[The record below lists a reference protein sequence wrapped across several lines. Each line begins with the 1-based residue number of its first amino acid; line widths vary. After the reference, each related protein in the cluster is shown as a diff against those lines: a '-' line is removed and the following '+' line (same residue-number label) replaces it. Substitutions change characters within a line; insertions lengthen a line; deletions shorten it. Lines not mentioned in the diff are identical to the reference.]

1 MSDASAEQQ
10 VATVTCPVC
19 GNVVPV
25 GAYCAACGTHF
36 THDAEST
43 SARRAH
49 SYVAAPGESV
59 LHLSVVSS
67 LFPHLS
73 HRSRGPFRIGLV
85 AVVVALLVLAAL
97 RLQAPAIAVSAL
109 GIPLLFQ
116 LYVYEANL
124 YDEEPLVATLLTVG
138 FGAVLGV
145 GWSLLTSH
153 YVTSASRITLLGT
166 GRSGSATHVILAS
179 LVPAGSQL
187 LMVVPVV
194 LIWVLRRDRYRESM
208 DGFVFGSASAL
219 GFVAAAVITDLA
231 PELRA
236 GARIHGSTAD
246 LYVQTVIHGI
256 ALPLVAA
263 CATGLIGAALWLQR
277 KDGNAAPGRVFTLWP
292 VALLVA
298 LAVQVGLGY
307 ADVATP
313 GNAVVVTAHLAAAAA
328 YLIALRVGLHHVL
341 LHEAREVRIGPPRV
355 CHHCHHVVPSAP
367 FCPHC
372 GAAEVAS
379 SRAARRQLSLDLP
392 PDSTAEETS

>member
-1 MSDASAEQQ
+1 MSDVSAEQQ

-25 GAYCAACGTHF
+25 GAYCAACGTHLS
-36 THDAEST
+36 HDADSP

-85 AVVVALLVLAAL
+85 AVLAAL
-97 RLQAPAIAVSAL
+97 LILAALGLQAPAIAVSAL

-116 LYVYEANL
+116 LYIFEANL
-124 YDEEPLVATLLTVG
+124 YDEEPLFATLLTVG
-138 FGAVLGV
+138 LGAALGV

-153 YVTSASRITLLGT
+153 YVTTASRLTLLGG
-166 GRSGSATHVILAS
+166 GRSGSGTTHVVLAS

-187 LMVVPVV
+187 LMVAPVA
-194 LIWVLRRDRYRESM
+194 LMWLLRRTRYRESM
-208 DGFVFGSASAL
+208 DGFVFGSAGAL

-236 GARIHGSTAD
+236 GARIHGQTAG
-246 LYVQTVIHGI
+246 LYVQTLVHGV

-263 CATGLIGAALWLQR
+263 CATGLIGAAIWLR
-277 KDGNAAPGRVFTLWP
+277 RNGSGTPGRVFTLWP

-307 ADVATP
+307 TDVSTP
-313 GNAVVVTAHLAAAAA
+313 GNGVVLAAHLGAAVA

-341 LHEAREVRIGPPRV
+341 LHEAHDVRIGPPRV
-355 CHHCHHVVPSAP
+355 CHHCHHVVPAAP
-367 FCPHC
+367 FCPNC
-372 GAAEVAS
+372 GAAEVAV
-379 SRAARRQLSLDLP
+379 SRTSRRQLSLETP
-392 PDSTAEETS
+392 AEETP

>member
-1 MSDASAEQQ
+1 MSDVSAEPQ

-25 GAYCAACGTHF
+25 GAYCAACGTHL
-36 THDAEST
+36 THDAQSP

-85 AVVVALLVLAAL
+85 AIVAALLVLAAL

-116 LYVYEANL
+116 LYIFEANL
-124 YDEEPLVATLLTVG
+124 YDDEPLVATLLTIGVG
-138 FGAVLGV
+138 AALGV
-145 GWSLLTSH
+145 GWSLLTSD
-153 YVTSASRITLLGT
+153 YVTTASRLTLVG
-166 GRSGSATHVILAS
+166 GSNTSHVVLAA
-179 LVPAGSQL
+179 LVPAGAQL
-187 LMVVPVV
+187 LMVVPVA
-194 LIWVLRRDRYRESM
+194 LMWLLRRNRYGESM
-208 DGFVFGSASAL
+208 DGFVFGSAGAL

-236 GARIHGSTAD
+236 GVRITGPTAN

-263 CATGLIGAALWLQR
+263 CATGLIGAAIWLR
-277 KDGNAAPGRVFTLWP
+277 RDANTNAPGRVFTLWP
-292 VALLVA
+292 VALVVA
-298 LAVQVGLGY
+298 VAVQVGLGY
-307 ADVATP
+307 TDVSTP
-313 GNAVVVTAHLAAAAA
+313 GNAVVITAHLAAAAA
-328 YLIALRVGLHHVL
+328 YLLALRIGLHHVL
-341 LHEAREVRIGPPRV
+341 LHEAHDVRIGPPRV
-355 CHHCHHVVPSAP
+355 CHHCHHVVPEAP
-367 FCPHC
+367 FCPNC
-372 GAAEVAS
+372 GAAEVAMSRS
-379 SRAARRQLSLDLP
+379 SRRQLSLQP
-392 PDSTAEETS
+392 AAEETS

>member
-1 MSDASAEQQ
+1 MSEVSAGQQ

-25 GAYCAACGTHF
+25 GAYCAACGTHL

-85 AVVVALLVLAAL
+85 AVVAALLVLAAL

-116 LYVYEANL
+116 LYIYEANL
-124 YDEEPLVATLLTVG
+124 YDEEPLLATLLTVG
-138 FGAVLGV
+138 LGAALGV

-153 YVTSASRITLLGT
+153 YVTTASRLTLLGS
-166 GRSGSATHVILAS
+166 GRSGSGTHVGLAS

-187 LMVVPVV
+187 LMVVP
-194 LIWVLRRDRYRESM
+194 LLLMWVLRRDRYRESM

-236 GARIHGSTAD
+236 GARIHGPTAD

-263 CATGLIGAALWLQR
+263 CATGLIGAALWLR
-277 KDGNAAPGRVFTLWP
+277 RNDGTTAPGRAFTLWP

-298 LAVQVGLGY
+298 IAVQIGLGY
-307 ADVATP
+307 TDVSTP
-313 GNAVVVTAHLAAAAA
+313 GNAVVITAHLAAAAA

-341 LHEAREVRIGPPRV
+341 LHEAHDVRIGAPRV

-367 FCPHC
+367 FCPNC

-379 SRAARRQLSLDLP
+379 SRTARRQLSLQP
-392 PDSTAEETS
+392 NVEETS

>member
-1 MSDASAEQQ
+1 MSDVSAEPQ

-25 GAYCAACGTHF
+25 GAYCAACGTHL
-36 THDAEST
+36 THDAQSP

-85 AVVVALLVLAAL
+85 AIVAALLVLAAL

-116 LYVYEANL
+116 LYIFEANL
-124 YDEEPLVATLLTVG
+124 YDDEPLVATLLTIGVG
-138 FGAVLGV
+138 AALGV
-145 GWSLLTSH
+145 GWSLLTSD
-153 YVTSASRITLLGT
+153 YVTTASRLTLVG
-166 GRSGSATHVILAS
+166 GSNTSHVVLAA
-179 LVPAGSQL
+179 LVPAGAQL
-187 LMVVPVV
+187 LMVVPVA
-194 LIWVLRRDRYRESM
+194 LMWLLRRNRYGESM
-208 DGFVFGSASAL
+208 DGFVFGSAGAL

-236 GARIHGSTAD
+236 GVRITGPTAN

-263 CATGLIGAALWLQR
+263 CATGLIGAAIWLR
-277 KDGNAAPGRVFTLWP
+277 RDANTNAPGRVFTLWP
-292 VALLVA
+292 VALVVA
-298 LAVQVGLGY
+298 VAVQVGLGY
-307 ADVATP
+307 TDVSTP
-313 GNAVVVTAHLAAAAA
+313 GNAVVITAHLAAAAA
-328 YLIALRVGLHHVL
+328 YLLALRIGLHHVL
-341 LHEAREVRIGPPRV
+341 LHEAHDVRIGPPRV
-355 CHHCHHVVPSAP
+355 CHHCHHVVPEAP
-367 FCPHC
+367 FCPNC
-372 GAAEVAS
+372 GAAEVAMSRS
-379 SRAARRQLSLDLP
+379 SRRQLSLQP
-392 PDSTAEETS
+392 VAEETS

>member
-1 MSDASAEQQ
+1 MSDVSAQPQ
-10 VATVTCPVC
+10 VATMTCPIC

-25 GAYCAACGTHF
+25 GAYCAACGTHIA
-36 THDAEST
+36 HAPQQP

-59 LHLSVVSS
+59 LHLSIVSS

-73 HRSRGPFRIGLV
+73 HRSRGPFRLGLT
-85 AVVVALLVLAAL
+85 AVVVALLVLSGL
-97 RLQAPAIAVSAL
+97 RLQAPAIAVAAL

-116 LYVYEANL
+116 LYIYEANL
-124 YDEEPLVATLLTVG
+124 YDEEPVLTTLLTIIL
-138 FGAVLGV
+138 GAALGV

-153 YVTSASRITLLGT
+153 YVTSASRLTLLGGGRT
-166 GRSGSATHVILAS
+166 GSGTTHVFLAT

-194 LIWVLRRDRYRESM
+194 LMWLLRGRRYRETM

-236 GARIHGSTAD
+236 GARIHGSTSN
-246 LYVQTVIHGI
+246 LYVQTVVHGI

-277 KDGNAAPGRVFTLWP
+277 NRSVARVPGRVFTLWP
-292 VALLVA
+292 VALVAA

-307 ADVATP
+307 ADVSTP
-313 GNAVVVTAHLAAAAA
+313 GNAVVLVAHLAAAAA
-328 YLIALRVGLHHVL
+328 YLLALRIGLHHVL
-341 LHEAREVRIGPPRV
+341 LHEAHDVRIGPPRV
-355 CHHCHHVVPSAP
+355 CHHCHHVVPAAP
-367 FCPHC
+367 FCPNC

-379 SRAARRQLSLDLP
+379 SRSSRRQLSLQP
-392 PDSTAEETS
+392 AAEETP

>member
-1 MSDASAEQQ
+1 MSEVSAEQQ

-25 GAYCAACGTHF
+25 GAYCAACGTHLA
-36 THDAEST
+36 HDAAAP

-85 AVVVALLVLAAL
+85 VVVAALLVLAAL

-116 LYVYEANL
+116 LYIYEANL
-124 YDEEPLVATLLTVG
+124 YDEEPLFATLVTIGL
-138 FGAVLGV
+138 GAVLGV

-153 YVTSASRITLLGT
+153 YVTDASRVTLVGGAKST
-166 GRSGSATHVILAS
+166 THVVLAA

-187 LMVVPVV
+187 LMVVPVA
-194 LIWVLRRDRYRESM
+194 LMWLLRRSRYRESM
-208 DGFVFGSASAL
+208 DGFVFGSAGAL

-231 PELRA
+231 PELKAGVRA
-236 GARIHGSTAD
+236 HGATAD
-246 LYVQTVIHGI
+246 LLVQTVVHGI
-256 ALPLVAA
+256 ALPIVAA

-277 KDGNAAPGRVFTLWP
+277 DEGANDRPGRLFTLWP

-307 ADVATP
+307 TDVSTP
-313 GNAVVVTAHLAAAAA
+313 GNAVVVVAHLAAAAA
-328 YLIALRVGLHHVL
+328 YIVALRVGLHHVL
-341 LHEAREVRIGPPRV
+341 LHEAHDVRIGPPRV
-355 CHHCHHVVPSAP
+355 CHHCHHVVPEAP
-367 FCPHC
+367 FCPNC
-372 GAAEVAS
+372 GAAEVAMSRS
-379 SRAARRQLSLDLP
+379 SRRQLSLQP
-392 PDSTAEETS
+392 AAEETP

>member
-1 MSDASAEQQ
+1 MSDVSAEQQ
-10 VATVTCPVC
+10 VATMTCPVC

-25 GAYCAACGTHF
+25 GAYCAACGTHLS
-36 THDAEST
+36 HDAQAP

-73 HRSRGPFRIGLV
+73 HRSRGPFRVGLV
-85 AVVVALLVLAAL
+85 AVVAALLVLAAL

-116 LYVYEANL
+116 LYIYEANL

-138 FGAVLGV
+138 VGAVLGV

-153 YVTSASRITLLGT
+153 YVTTASRVTLLGGGRT
-166 GRSGSATHVILAS
+166 GSGTTHLILAS
-179 LVPAGSQL
+179 LVPAGAQL
-187 LMVVPVV
+187 LMVAPVV
-194 LIWVLRRDRYRESM
+194 LMWLLRRNRYRESM
-208 DGFVFGSASAL
+208 DGFVFGSAAAL

-231 PELRA
+231 PELKA
-236 GARIHGSTAD
+236 GVRIHGPTAN

-263 CATGLIGAALWLQR
+263 CATGLIGAGLWLQR
-277 KDGNAAPGRVFTLWP
+277 NGAANRTPGRVFTLWP
-292 VALLVA
+292 VALVVA

-307 ADVATP
+307 TDVSTP
-313 GNAVVVTAHLAAAAA
+313 GNAVVITAHLAAAAA
-328 YLIALRVGLHHVL
+328 YLVALRVGLHHVL
-341 LHEAREVRIGPPRV
+341 LHEAHDVRVGPPRV
-355 CHHCHHVVPSAP
+355 CHHCHHVVPAAP
-367 FCPHC
+367 FCPNC
-372 GAAEVAS
+372 GAAEVAV
-379 SRAARRQLSLDLP
+379 SRASRRQLSLQP
-392 PDSTAEETS
+392 AAEETS